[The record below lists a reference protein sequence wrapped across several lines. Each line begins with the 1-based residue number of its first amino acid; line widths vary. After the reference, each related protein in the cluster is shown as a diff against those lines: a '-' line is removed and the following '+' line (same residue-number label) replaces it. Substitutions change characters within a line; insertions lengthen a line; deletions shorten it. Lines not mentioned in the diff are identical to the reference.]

1 MADRV
6 KPMYEVEGPYGRMVD
21 LSAIQLLEEKRHLFG
36 LKKKIKE
43 GKKIVLK
50 KKTMKKLMRM

>member
-1 MADRV
+1 
-6 KPMYEVEGPYGRMVD
+6 MYEVEGPYGRMVD

-43 GKKIVLK
+43 GKKVVLER
-50 KKTMKKLMRM
+50 KTINKLTMM

>member
-43 GKKIVLK
+43 GKKVVLER
-50 KKTMKKLMRM
+50 KTINKLTMM